1 MATRRQREHGMLVSA
16 EEVVKA
22 VKRDCDR
29 LGLNNHKDW
38 ESVFRLNP
46 PSMKSGRRR

>member
-1 MATRRQREHGMLVSA
+1 MTTRRQKYHSMLVSA

-29 LGLNNHKDW
+29 LGLNKHKDW
-38 ESVFRLNP
+38 ESVFRLDPHSTKPKGN
-46 PSMKSGRRR
+46 S